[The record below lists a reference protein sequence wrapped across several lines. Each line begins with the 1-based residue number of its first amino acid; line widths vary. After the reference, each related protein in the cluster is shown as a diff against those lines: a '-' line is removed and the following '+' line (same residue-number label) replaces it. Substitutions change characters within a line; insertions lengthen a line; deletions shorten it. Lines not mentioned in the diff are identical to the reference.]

1 MTMQGEDMTD
11 TPEET
16 ERKRKKAKSESGGVL
31 AGIAEGASDII
42 GGALDIGGA
51 VVSGAADVGGVVVS
65 GIGEIGGAV
74 VEGVAEA
81 GGAALEGMGGCAE
94 GCAGCTAVIVV
105 MGLPV
110 VGLLGWFGAHLIA

>member
-31 AGIAEGASDII
+31 AGIAEGAS
-42 GGALDIGGA
+42 
-51 VVSGAADVGGVVVS
+51 
-65 GIGEIGGAV
+65 
-74 VEGVAEA
+74 